1 MTDADKTLILHI
13 ELAILGGHV
22 LMGTDA
28 SESMGFTLTEGN
40 NVHLNLEPDT
50 RADTDRLFH
59 ALSAG
64 GKVDMPLREMFWGG
78 YFGTVTDCFGL
89 HWMLNCSSKT

>member
-13 ELAILGGHV
+13 ELAILGGQV

-28 SESMGFTLTEGN
+28 SESVGFTLTEGN
-40 NVHLNLEPDT
+40 NVHINLEPDT
-50 RADTDRLFH
+50 RAETDRLFH

-64 GKVDMPLREMFWGG
+64 GKIGIPLKQMFRGD
-78 YFGTVTDCFGL
+78 YFGSVTDRFGL